1 MRARTLVYLCEGEE
15 KMKYPELCPDKV
27 AISPNLCYQTCDQY
41 YECVDKVLKSGAS
54 LLRLN
59 RSQYLCAEEKK

>member
-1 MRARTLVYLCEGEE
+1 
-15 KMKYPELCPDKV
+15 MKYPELCPDKV
-27 AISPNLCYQTCDQY
+27 AMSPNLCYQTCDQY